1 MTKGKDSFFKSHKDT
16 PRSVDMIGSLVVIFP
31 TTHKGGALILRHDGQ
46 EYTFDSGLEL
56 SRVEKPSISYVGFY
70 SDVEHEVT
78 IVESGYRVSLT
89 YNLYVSAPT
98 QQENM
103 PSTPLNCVMPNELN
117 LKQALSELLDEKTF
131 LPEGGT
137 IGFGLLHKYPVSKS
151 KGNIESV
158 LNCLKGSDS
167 ALRRVC
173 ASLGL
178 ELKPKVIYK
187 EKYGDV
193 LMMMDEFIELPGSY
207 DDSLEC
213 FLCRDSDEYGL
224 YRGSMVKSR
233 GLKENGAG
241 EYEETS
247 NDFYDDFWYEEVWW
261 LTKRTELTRE
271 RTDFVA
277 YGNNAE
283 LAHTYGDVILIAKVG
298 GHANRAKQSDS
309 EL

>member
-1 MTKGKDSFFKSHKDT
+1 
-16 PRSVDMIGSLVVIFP
+16 
-31 TTHKGGALILRHDGQ
+31 
-46 EYTFDSGLEL
+46 
-56 SRVEKPSISYVGFY
+56 
-70 SDVEHEVT
+70 
-78 IVESGYRVSLT
+78 
-89 YNLYVSAPT
+89 
-98 QQENM
+98 
-103 PSTPLNCVMPNELN
+103 
-117 LKQALSELLDEKTF
+117 
-131 LPEGGT
+131 
-137 IGFGLLHKYPVSKS
+137 
-151 KGNIESV
+151 
-158 LNCLKGSDS
+158 
-167 ALRRVC
+167 
-173 ASLGL
+173 
-178 ELKPKVIYK
+178 
-187 EKYGDV
+187 
-193 LMMMDEFIELPGSY
+193 MMMDEFIELPGSY

-309 EL
+309 ELWVRTLVQLFCFTNNIIIMNGKVSPCPIFRERRS